1 MALSMRPFHANHAPY
16 EDRHDDPLAK
26 VLQPPPD
33 ESPADRARREQQ
45 QREATR
51 ISMEIDE
58 SIQEARKLYEKRKKA
73 VKVLLL
79 GTCAFHSC
87 SWGSANPVP
96 LGAIGQA
103 ESGKSTTLKS
113 TYAIRLCGAVI
124 PTVHFCR
131 FPTGLYPNPLPQ

>member
-1 MALSMRPFHANHAPY
+1 MSLSSSYHHLTTMALSMRPFHANHAPY

-79 GTCAFHSC
+79 GACACCFC
-87 SWGSANPVP
+87 SS
-96 LGAIGQA
+96 
-103 ESGKSTTLKS
+103 
-113 TYAIRLCGAVI
+113 R
-124 PTVHFCR
+124 
-131 FPTGLYPNPLPQ
+131 

>member
-79 GTCAFHSC
+79 G
-87 SWGSANPVP
+87 
-96 LGAIGQA
+96 QA
-103 ESGKSTTLKS
+103 ESGKSTTLKNFQLAF
-113 TYAIRLCGAVI
+113 TPTHFRNERLAWRTI
-124 PTVHFCR
+124 IQ
-131 FPTGLYPNPLPQ
+131 LNLI